1 MVIRVQKN
9 TDYTVMANFHLR
21 DSNLSLKAKGLL
33 SYMLSLP
40 DDWDYSVSGLT
51 KICKESTKCINNI
64 LKELEINNYLERRRI
79 YENGKISRWE
89 YLIHEKQHLQNE
101 DIGNEDIQNELQ
113 INTNIQNTKKLNT
126 NKQKEKYKK
135 ELFELFWSRYPKKV
149 DKQKTIKWFEKNNPT
164 EELVNKMI
172 EKIEKFRQTKQW
184 QNRQYIPNPT
194 TWLNGK
200 RWEDELDESDDC
212 VYDVWEIVKR
222 ETEEKKNINDNR

>member
-21 DSNLSLKAKGLL
+21 DTNLSLKAKGLL

-40 DDWDYSVSGLT
+40 DNWDYSVSGLS
-51 KICKESTKCINNI
+51 KICKESANCINNI
-64 LKELEINNYLERRRI
+64 LKELEANNYLERKRI
-79 YENGKISRWE
+79 FENGKIVRWE

-101 DIGNEDIQNELQ
+101 DIENVDIQNEIQ
-113 INTNIQNTKKLNT
+113 INTNIQNTNKKNT

-135 ELFELFWSRYPKKV
+135 EIFEKFWETYPKKV

-164 EELVNKMI
+164 EELVNIMVGQI
-172 EKIEKFRQTKQW
+172 EKLKKTKQW
-184 QNRQYIPNPT
+184 QNKQYIPNPT

-200 RWEDELDESDDC
+200 RWEDEIIEDINENSIDA
-212 VYDVWEIVKR
+212 WEIVKM
-222 ETEEKKNINDNR
+222 EKEKNVY